1 MIPSETKLSKVIGI
15 PFALAC
21 IVVMFI
27 GKIVFFLWKMLC
39 APAKWVVRAFLDL
52 AEDET
57 HLDKI
62 RERMKGG

>member
-1 MIPSETKLSKVIGI
+1 MRPETKWTKFRGVTLAGICLVLLGIGT
-15 PFALAC
+15 
-21 IVVMFI
+21 VVF
-27 GKIVFFLWKMLC
+27 GLWKMLC